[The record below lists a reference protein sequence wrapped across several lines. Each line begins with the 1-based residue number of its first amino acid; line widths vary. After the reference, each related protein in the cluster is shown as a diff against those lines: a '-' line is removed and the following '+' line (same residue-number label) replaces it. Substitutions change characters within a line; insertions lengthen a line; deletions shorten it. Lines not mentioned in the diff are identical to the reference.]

1 MSNQILQENKQLVSD
16 IKRECGHS
24 FQKLSNSDKIW
35 IISYILK
42 ITAVS
47 KNSNPNDDIVT
58 YDDKIELAKTLINEL
73 NNKQV

>member
-16 IKRECGHS
+16 IKSECGQS
-24 FQKLSNSDKIW
+24 FQELSNSDKIW